1 MVKIFTL
8 VLWNR
13 INVGRFTPR
22 LKVTRSHMFVS
33 PRTRSGKFTK
43 ISIPLPWWY
52 TLTPSGKFAKIPVP
66 PLGTRKTYPDPER
79 KRLPKI
85 ISQIPVRYPEDIP
98 RPRAGGWHKYQY
110 PYPNYIPVPWSPFTL
125 AHTLVA
131 FLGGEKIAES
141 KQAS

>member
-79 KRLPKI
+79 KRLPPKI
-85 ISQIPVRYPEDIP
+85 SDTREVPWWYTQTPSGKLTKVSIPLPGFHTRSLESIYPCT
-98 RPRAGGWHKYQY
+98 
-110 PYPNYIPVPWSPFTL
+110 YIPLSPSW
-125 AHTLVA
+125 A
-131 FLGGEKIAES
+131 GRR
-141 KQAS
+141 